1 MAHQKILGIDNN
13 AKTSKSDALGEYLT
27 AIIYLSPSDIS
38 VPYGGANLCGHAS
51 DGCRN
56 VCLGEFAGRV
66 WHQKTIKDARL
77 KKTLFFV
84 NQREAFL
91 NQLDDEIKAF
101 VKKCKKKGLK
111 PAVRLNGSTDIPW
124 ENIKLPNSSE
134 SIITNNP
141 NVTFYDYTKNKRRMF
156 KFVNDELPLNY
167 HLTFS
172 RDETTDINDVKKLV
186 SLGGNV
192 AVVFSSDLNSSW
204 NDMPVIN
211 GDKHDLRFTDV
222 RSSIVGLVAKG
233 KARQDASGFVVNN

>member
-1 MAHQKILGIDNN
+1 MAQQKILGVDNN

-38 VPYGGANLCGHAS
+38 VPHGGANLCGHAS

-56 VCLGEFAGRV
+56 ACLGEFAGRV
-66 WHQKTIKDARL
+66 WHQQSIKDARI

-111 PAVRLNGSTDIPW
+111 PAVRLNGSSDIPW
-124 ENIKLPNSSE
+124 ENIKLPNSNE

-156 KFVNDELPLNY
+156 KFVNDELPVNY

-172 RDETTDINDVKKLV
+172 RDETTDINDIKKIV

-192 AVVFSSDLNSSW
+192 AVVFSSDLNPSW
-204 NDMPVIN
+204 QDMPVIN

-233 KARQDASGFVVNN
+233 KAKQDASGFVVNN